1 MLATCSWPS
10 LHCISVVQR
19 FMLEFYTVLCFPS
32 TYTKYSILQSAKWYS
47 QPCADIHNRIMI
59 FTSTDRLMNINNDR
73 APLRWRVTVRLINIH
88 KNVFMHCAKYEHARA
103 LWRPSMKTLNTVLSL
118 LSYIQRWVLR
128 NSATAGTIGEI
139 VNCKTARHFSRAL

>member
-1 MLATCSWPS
+1 MLQIFYYCQVRSLFCTILKGYWLMNLSLLMSTDLYYFWVYPLKFTFHGSSWG
-10 LHCISVVQR
+10 HCIKCLFCHKTR
-19 FMLEFYTVLCFPS
+19 FMC
-32 TYTKYSILQSAKWYS
+32 
-47 QPCADIHNRIMI
+47 
-59 FTSTDRLMNINNDR
+59 
-73 APLRWRVTVRLINIH
+73 LRWRVTVRLINIH

-139 VNCKTARHFSRAL
+139 VNCKTAHHFSRAL